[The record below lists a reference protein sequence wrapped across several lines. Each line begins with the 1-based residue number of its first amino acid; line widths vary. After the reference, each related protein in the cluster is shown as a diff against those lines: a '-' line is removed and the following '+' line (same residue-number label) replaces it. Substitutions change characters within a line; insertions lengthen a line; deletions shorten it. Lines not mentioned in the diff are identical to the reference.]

1 MKKHICI
8 GIPRA
13 LLYYRYGHMWEAF
26 FNALDCEVMLSPKT
40 DKSILDAGI
49 RYSVDETCLSS
60 KLFLGHTEYLIDK
73 CDYIF
78 IPRIANFGRDK
89 IFCTKFSALPDM
101 AKNTFRDRQIK
112 ILTCNIDLRMGCGE
126 ASAFMGIGKK
136 LGKNKAVTFRAYQLA
151 KRAEERSEE
160 AKEKL
165 AEELLNK
172 DGLKI
177 LLVAH
182 SYIAEDAYV
191 GKQITDMLNHMGVCV
206 IPAEILR
213 RDRAAKAGSELS
225 PTLPWIC
232 NRELAGAVWEYKDI
246 IDGIILMSAFP
257 CGPDSMVNDIIIR
270 RIKGIP
276 TLNLT
281 VDAQDATAGLETRLE
296 SFVDIL
302 HFREGERVI

>member
-1 MKKHICI
+1 
-8 GIPRA
+8 
-13 LLYYRYGHMWEAF
+13 
-26 FNALDCEVMLSPKT
+26 
-40 DKSILDAGI
+40 
-49 RYSVDETCLSS
+49 
-60 KLFLGHTEYLIDK
+60 
-73 CDYIF
+73 
-78 IPRIANFGRDK
+78 
-89 IFCTKFSALPDM
+89 
-101 AKNTFRDRQIK
+101 
-112 ILTCNIDLRMGCGE
+112 
-126 ASAFMGIGKK
+126 
-136 LGKNKAVTFRAYQLA
+136 
-151 KRAEERSEE
+151 
-160 AKEKL
+160 
-165 AEELLNK
+165 
-172 DGLKI
+172 
-177 LLVAH
+177 
-182 SYIAEDAYV
+182 
-191 GKQITDMLNHMGVCV
+191 MGVCV

-302 HFREGERVI
+302 HFKEGERVI